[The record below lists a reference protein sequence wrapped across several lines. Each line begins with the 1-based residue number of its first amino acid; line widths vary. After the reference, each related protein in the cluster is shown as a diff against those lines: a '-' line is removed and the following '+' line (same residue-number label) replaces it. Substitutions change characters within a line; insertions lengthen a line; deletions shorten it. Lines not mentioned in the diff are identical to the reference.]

1 MSDRLQAAPTEPWA
15 LLRAA
20 EGWLRFGAP
29 LRTLTARAPAE
40 AAEAVRLAAEA
51 AHEGLWAVGWVS
63 YEAAPGFDGA
73 LPAHTDPGFPAAWFG
88 VFGPPEPLA
97 EPPGAGPAPEL
108 RWAAETTPEAHQ
120 AAVRRVAEYL
130 ASGDTYQV
138 NLTYRMRAA
147 DAGSPYALF
156 RAMAA
161 TEPPHAAYIDTGR
174 WAICSA
180 SPELFYRQEGDLVV
194 SRPMKGTA
202 DRGLWPDDDVRR
214 ARELR
219 GSEKN
224 RAENLMIVDMV
235 RNDLGRI
242 ARIGTVTVPHLFT
255 TERHAGVWQLTST
268 VACRTDASLEGVFAA
283 LFPAASI
290 TGAPKRRTM
299 QIIRELEA
307 TPRRVYTGA
316 VGYFAPGR
324 RARFGVA
331 IRTALVDRRD
341 GSAEYGVGG
350 GIVWDSEPADE
361 WRETL
366 SKARVLR
373 PAPPSFR
380 LVETLLW
387 DPQSGWALLEGHLRR
402 MGRSA
407 GQLGFRFRPGEAM
420 AALAR
425 ACAEL
430 PPGPHRVRLLCD
442 RSGALEVE
450 AAPLPPG
457 PPSEWIV
464 PAAEPVD
471 SGDLFLYHKTTRRE
485 AYRKATD
492 HRPGAPDVLL
502 TNGRG
507 EITETTIA
515 NVALRIGG
523 EMVTPPVRCGL
534 LPGVQR
540 AAMLEAGAL
549 RERPITLAEA
559 LQAGR
564 LTLMN
569 SVRGLW
575 EVRLL
580 VDIPLH
586 GA

>member
-1 MSDRLQAAPTEPWA
+1 MSDRLEGAPEEPWA
-15 LLRAA
+15 LLRAP
-20 EGWLRFGAP
+20 EGWLRFQAP
-29 LRTLTARAPAE
+29 VRILAAQAPDKAADAVRE
-40 AAEAVRLAAEA
+40 AAAATRR
-51 AHEGLWAVGWVS
+51 GLWAVGWVS
-63 YEAAPGFDGA
+63 YEAAPAFDAA
-73 LPAHTDPGFPAAWFG
+73 LPAHIDLGFPAAWFG
-88 VFGPPEPLA
+88 LFGPPEPLA
-97 EPPGAGPAPEL
+97 EPPDAAPAPEL
-108 RWAAETTPEAHQ
+108 AWAAETTPEAHRS
-120 AAVRRVAEYL
+120 AVRRVAEYL

-138 NLTYRMRAA
+138 NLTYRMRAGGA
-147 DAGSPYALF
+147 RSPYALF

-161 TEPPHAAYIDTGR
+161 TEPPHSAYIDTGR

-202 DRGLWPDDDVRR
+202 DRGLWPDDDARR
-214 ARELR
+214 ARDLR
-219 GSEKN
+219 NSEKN

-242 ARIGTVTVPHLFT
+242 ARMGAVTVPHLFT

-268 VACRTDASLEGVFAA
+268 VTCRTDASLEDVFAA

-316 VGYFAPGR
+316 VGCFAPGR
-324 RARFGVA
+324 RGRFGVA

-341 GSAEYGVGG
+341 GAAEYGVGG
-350 GIVWDSEPADE
+350 GIVWDSDPADE

-373 PAPPSFR
+373 PAPPECR
-380 LVETLLW
+380 LLETLLW
-387 DPQSGWALLEGHLRR
+387 DPWTGWALREGHLRR

-407 GQLGFRFRPGEAM
+407 GQLGFRFRPGEAL
-420 AALAR
+420 AALQG
-425 ACAEL
+425 ACAAL
-430 PPGPHRVRLLCD
+430 PPVPHRVRLLCD

-464 PAAEPVD
+464 PAAAPID
-471 SGDLFLYHKTTRRE
+471 SSDPYLYHKTTRRLV
-485 AYRKATD
+485 YRDAAAS
-492 HRPGAPDVLL
+492 RPGAPDVLL

-515 NVALRIGG
+515 NVAMRVGG
-523 EMVTPPVRCGL
+523 GLVTPPVRCGL
-534 LPGVQR
+534 LPGVRR
-540 AAMLEAGAL
+540 AAMLEAGTL
-549 RERPITLAEA
+549 RERPITLEEA
-559 LQAGR
+559 LEAGR
-564 LTLMN
+564 LTLVN
-569 SVRGLW
+569 SVRGVW

-580 VDIPLH
+580 ADVPPH

>member
-1 MSDRLQAAPTEPWA
+1 MNERLAGVPGEAWA
-15 LLRAA
+15 LLRASN
-20 EGWLRFGAP
+20 GWLRFRSP
-29 LRTLTARAPAE
+29 LRIHAAGGPSG
-40 AAEAVRLAAEA
+40 AAEAVRRAAEA
-51 AHEGLWAVGWVS
+51 TQEGLWAVGWVS
-63 YEAAPGFDGA
+63 YEAAPAFDAA
-73 LPAHTDPGFPAAWFG
+73 LPTRHDPGFPAAWFG
-88 VFGPPEPLA
+88 IYGPPEPLPEPPHA
-97 EPPGAGPAPEL
+97 EPAAEL

-120 AAVRRVAEYL
+120 SAVRRVAEYL

-138 NLTYRMRAA
+138 NLTYRMRATGA
-147 DAGSPYALF
+147 QAPYALF

-161 TEPPHAAYIDTGR
+161 TEPPHAAYIDTGS

-214 ARELR
+214 ARDLR
-219 GSEKN
+219 NSEKN

-242 ARIGTVTVPHLFT
+242 ARVGTVTAPHLFT

-290 TGAPKRRTM
+290 TGAPRRRTM

-316 VGYFAPGR
+316 VGCFAPGR

-331 IRTALVDRRD
+331 IRTALVDQSD
-341 GSAEYGVGG
+341 GAAEYGVGG
-350 GIVWDSEPADE
+350 GIVWDSDPADE

-373 PAPPSFR
+373 PAPPRFR
-380 LVETLLW
+380 LLETLLW
-387 DPQSGWALLEGHLRR
+387 DPQAGWALLEGHLRR

-407 GQLGFRFRPGEAM
+407 GQLGFRFRPGEAV
-420 AALAR
+420 AALDR
-425 ACAEL
+425 ACAAL
-430 PPGPHRVRLLCD
+430 PPVPHRVRLLCD
-442 RSGALEVE
+442 RSGALEVG

-457 PPSEWIV
+457 PPYEWIV
-464 PAAEPVD
+464 PAAAPID
-471 SGDLFLYHKTTRRE
+471 SADPYLYHKTTRRDV
-485 AYRKATD
+485 YRDAAAS
-492 HRPGAPDVLL
+492 RPGAPDVLL
-502 TNGRG
+502 TNARG

-515 NVALRIGG
+515 NVALCIGG
-523 EMVTPPVRCGL
+523 ELLTPPVPSGL

-540 AAMLEAGAL
+540 AAMLEAGVL
-549 RERPITLAEA
+549 RERPIALAEA
-559 LQAGR
+559 LRAGR

-569 SVRGLW
+569 AVRGTW

-580 VDIPLH
+580 ADVPAH